1 MTTEEETLV
10 LIKPDAL
17 DRRMAG
23 EILQRFERAGLRLNR
38 IRRVTFTRELLTKH
52 YAELRSKL
60 PRAYDRTAR
69 YLEGKDVIALTLL
82 GVNGIQKVRAL
93 VGPTDPLSAPAG
105 TLRGDLS
112 SDSVQLADCEDRGCK
127 NLVHA
132 SDSPETA
139 RFEIQLWFG

>member
-10 LIKPDAL
+10 PIKPDAL
-17 DRRMAG
+17 DRGVVG
-23 EILQRFERAGLRLNR
+23 EILQRFEGAGLRLNR

-52 YAELRSKL
+52 YAELRAKL

-93 VGPTDPLSAPAG
+93 VLQSEPPTEAVP
-105 TLRGDLS
+105 
-112 SDSVQLADCEDRGCK
+112 
-127 NLVHA
+127 
-132 SDSPETA
+132 
-139 RFEIQLWFG
+139 